1 MGTHPIFESDFDCL
15 TEWEPGSPKRKKSSS
30 DSDGSKQEQQPVQT
44 EHKNGTI
51 PNTIAPDVDEQTKNN
66 MDVINNNNEENV
78 LRRTESE
85 VSKSEISIQLVEEE
99 KQRESPA
106 ECEREQK
113 DGEHFTERE
122 LLEPQ
127 AYKGN
132 LEHDDIP
139 TIDNSIASMSP
150 RTFDD
155 IPVSTVFAEEK
166 SRENSDTRKSTT
178 SLKSQN
184 SRKISRESRDS
195 KKSKKSEKS
204 EKSNHSENEPDSESV
219 ETAKKLKKQ
228 LEDTISELLS
238 AATRAEQYLE
248 DSSEKEKMSKD
259 DFDNIHQ
266 IVGQTR
272 LLCQDK
278 LGRQFRNLCL
288 KTLGEVERKNGEAA
302 PTKMD
307 LIGFWELVSIQVDQ
321 SKSSLKELHDK
332 KDNDWKE
339 IEKEKTPVTKPKKV
353 TPKTKSTTRSAPS
366 EAQKKRDAERK
377 ARLAEMRAKTLA
389 AKKAA
394 EKAGAEDTI
403 II

>member
-15 TEWEPGSPKRKKSSS
+15 TEMGAGESKEKKPTPSARTVHGHGNGHGPSRWASNIWRSLKKSPRLRKKSKESQKSKKSSS

-66 MDVINNNNEENV
+66 MDAINNNNEENV

-204 EKSNHSENEPDSESV
+204 EKSNQSENEPDSESV

-228 LEDTISELLS
+228 LEDTISGLLS

-248 DSSEKEKMSKD
+248 DSSEK
-259 DFDNIHQ
+259 
-266 IVGQTR
+266 
-272 LLCQDK
+272 
-278 LGRQFRNLCL
+278 
-288 KTLGEVERKNGEAA
+288 
-302 PTKMD
+302 
-307 LIGFWELVSIQVDQ
+307 
-321 SKSSLKELHDK
+321 
-332 KDNDWKE
+332 
-339 IEKEKTPVTKPKKV
+339 
-353 TPKTKSTTRSAPS
+353 
-366 EAQKKRDAERK
+366 
-377 ARLAEMRAKTLA
+377 
-389 AKKAA
+389 
-394 EKAGAEDTI
+394 
-403 II
+403 